1 MRCLI
6 DHPVDP
12 YFPYRAVVP
21 WPIDVR
27 LEQTDWILSVDLLEA
42 WLRDHVGSHW
52 SDWVYAALEERTY
65 WQACVAFR
73 RAPDCTMFLLRWAN

>member
-27 LEQTDWILSVDLLEA
+27 LEQSDWILSVDILEA

-52 SDWVYAALEERTY
+52 SDWVYAALEQQTY

>member
-27 LEQTDWILSVDLLEA
+27 EPQTDWILCVDTLEL
-42 WLRDHVGSHW
+42 WLREHIGGHYSH
-52 SDWVYAALEERTY
+52 WVYASLDQQAY

-73 RAPDCTMFLLRWAN
+73 RDPDRIMFLLRWAN

>member
-27 LEQTDWILSVDLLEA
+27 QHQQDWILSVDLLES
-42 WLRDHVGSHW
+42 WLKQYVGDHYSH
-52 SDWVYAALEERTY
+52 WVYASLEEQAY
-65 WQACVAFR
+65 CQACVAFT
-73 RAPDCTMFLLRWAN
+73 RAQDCTLFLLRWAN

>member
-1 MRCLI
+1 VRCLI

-21 WPIDVR
+21 WPIDIRV
-27 LEQTDWILSVDLLEA
+27 EQTDWILSVDILEA

-52 SDWVYAALEERTY
+52 SDWVYAALEQQTY